1 MTQSSHKFTV
11 LIRKRFNW
19 HQWRQCLSHGELL
32 KLDENDKTYAPS
44 KQFKSFLYCALLIL
58 LFRFSITLLVW
69 VFPQGR
75 DGEIISYWKNSNYGV
90 SIALE
95 NSRPVFHV
103 NSIDR
108 ITKYSVKS
116 KNNLLLNEWSHI
128 AGAYDNESQ
137 VAKLYVD
144 GIEVANATAT
154 GILELATESPLWLG
168 YLFKGRLS
176 QVWVFKNALS
186 LYKVSQI
193 KDYQKPS
200 SPSKQTSSFVNLSCL
215 VCLNVYVLRGITP

>member
-1 MTQSSHKFTV
+1 M
-11 LIRKRFNW
+11 
-19 HQWRQCLSHGELL
+19 
-32 KLDENDKTYAPS
+32 
-44 KQFKSFLYCALLIL
+44 
-58 LFRFSITLLVW
+58 
-69 VFPQGR
+69 
-75 DGEIISYWKNSNYGV
+75 

-103 NSIDR
+103 NSLDR

-116 KNNLLLNEWSHI
+116 ENNLLLNEWSHI
-128 AGAYDNESQ
+128 AGAYNNESQ

-144 GIEVANATAT
+144 GIEVANARAT

-176 QVWVFKNALS
+176 QFWVFKNALS
-186 LYKVSQI
+186 LYEVSQI
-193 KDYQKPS
+193 KDHQKPS
-200 SPSKQTSSFVNLSCL
+200 SSSKQTSSFVNLSCL

>member
-1 MTQSSHKFTV
+1 MTQSSNKFTV

-32 KLDENDKTYAPS
+32 KLDEKDKTYAPS
-44 KQFKSFLYCALLIL
+44 KQLKSFLYCALLIL

-90 SIALE
+90 SITLE

-103 NSIDR
+103 NSLDR

-144 GIEVANATAT
+144 GIEVANATAK
-154 GILELATESPLWLG
+154 GIPELATESPLWLG

-186 LYKVSQI
+186 LYNVSQI
-193 KDYQKPS
+193 KDYHKPS
-200 SPSKQTSSFVNLSCL
+200 SSSKQTSSFVNLSCL